1 MDFPCCYDFQSSLE
15 VLLERVCCVQIIEPN
30 IVLIT
35 WKQMALSYSHTNP
48 PANLYIPQFF
58 MSSEQKE
65 QNDQQTMIIDTEKA
79 VLSG

>member
-1 MDFPCCYDFQSSLE
+1 
-15 VLLERVCCVQIIEPN
+15 
-30 IVLIT
+30 
-35 WKQMALSYSHTNP
+35 MALSYSHTNP

-65 QNDQQTMIIDTEKA
+65 QSDQRTMIIDTEKA